1 LTRQQQAYRD
11 LRIYRL
17 RIDSGLCLASG
28 LRFAVVTSGA
38 MRTPDAERGKLMSQ
52 YVVCVN

>member
-1 LTRQQQAYRD
+1 LTRQQQAYRG

-17 RIDSGLCLASG
+17 RIDSGLCLATG

-38 MRTPDAERGKLMSQ
+38 MRTADAVHGKLVSQ
-52 YVVCVN
+52 YLVCVN